1 MKPALKNF
9 SSKKA
14 ILLVDDDANFRFS
27 VATELRAEGY
37 LVQGAEDGE
46 RAIRMVQGNNNF
58 DNDIHLVITDLVM
71 PRKDGLRFCREL
83 RNANDSIP
91 VLVISGHFSR
101 EIREDLSAIGC
112 RDHLEKPFTT
122 DELNR
127 KVEKLLTVSHL
138 TLGISISGR
147 NEIHSETKA
156 GNPMTGPEK
165 KRREIP

>member
-1 MKPALKNF
+1 MKASLKIFN
-9 SSKKA
+9 SKKA
-14 ILLVDDDANFRFS
+14 ILLVDDDANFRLS

-91 VLVISGHFSR
+91 VLVVSGWLSP
-101 EIREDLSAIGC
+101 EIEEELNTIGC
-112 RDHLEKPFTT
+112 REHLEKPFTPE
-122 DELNR
+122 ELKW
-127 KVEKLLTVSHL
+127 KVEQMLRVSH
-138 TLGISISGR
+138 
-147 NEIHSETKA
+147 
-156 GNPMTGPEK
+156 
-165 KRREIP
+165 

>member
-1 MKPALKNF
+1 MKASLKICN
-9 SSKKA
+9 SKKA

-91 VLVISGHFSR
+91 VLVVSGWLSP
-101 EIREDLSAIGC
+101 EIEEELNTIGC
-112 RDHLEKPFTT
+112 RERLEKPFTPE
-122 DELNR
+122 ELKW
-127 KVEKLLTVSHL
+127 KVEQMLRVSH
-138 TLGISISGR
+138 
-147 NEIHSETKA
+147 
-156 GNPMTGPEK
+156 
-165 KRREIP
+165 